1 MNGLSII
8 FLRLKLSDWFKCQ
21 DPLLHCLLEMQLIYT
36 VKDKL
41 KVKIWRKKMLWRYHP
56 KPGIAILIPE
66 KAVFGAKNGITN
78 KNGTVYHH

>member
-21 DPLLHCLLEMQLIYT
+21 DPLLHCPLEMQLIYT

-41 KVKIWRKKMLWRYHP
+41 KVKIWRKNNALKISPQTWNSYINTRKSSLWSKEWYY
-56 KPGIAILIPE
+56 K
-66 KAVFGAKNGITN
+66 
-78 KNGTVYHH
+78 